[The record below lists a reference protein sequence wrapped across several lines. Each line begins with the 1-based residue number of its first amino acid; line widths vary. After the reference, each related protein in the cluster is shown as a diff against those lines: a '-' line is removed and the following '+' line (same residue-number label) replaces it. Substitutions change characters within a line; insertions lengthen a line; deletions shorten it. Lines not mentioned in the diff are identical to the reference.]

1 MQLLILLII
10 AGVIGYYLARSK
22 YSKSIDEAAS
32 KITDS
37 SRSAADK
44 VESWWQGVFK
54 RNKPPQAEVIEGQAA
69 DVSEEPAPPA
79 EKQPSRRREASSS
92 EKTE

>member
-10 AGVIGYYLARSK
+10 GYDLARSK
-22 YSKSIDEAAS
+22 YSKSIDDATS

-44 VESWWQGVFK
+44 VEGWWRRVFTK
-54 RNKPPQAEVIEGQAA
+54 NKPPQSEVVEGQAA

-79 EKQPSRRREASSS
+79 EKQPSRRRETSSS
-92 EKTE
+92 ETTE